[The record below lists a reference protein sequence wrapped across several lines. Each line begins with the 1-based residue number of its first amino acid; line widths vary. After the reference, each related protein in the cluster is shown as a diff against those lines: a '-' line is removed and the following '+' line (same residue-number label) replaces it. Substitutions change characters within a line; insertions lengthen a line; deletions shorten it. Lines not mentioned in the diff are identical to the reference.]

1 MQRLTR
7 ILMVALLLAAVLP
20 PGTASAFGSPT
31 AIIVDDETG
40 APIEGAIALAQWMK
54 YSWLRRWMEGGTYYL
69 TKAEETVSDKE
80 GKIYIKGYWNDFSFS
95 GKPHLTVYKPGYALW
110 NSDIDI
116 IPVED
121 PPPKGFNRFT
131 KVVRLVKF
139 EKAAEEWKK
148 IAYTDYERKR
158 PRALNLRFL
167 SMCLDSDLNRNA
179 ITIDKVVDSNEWPF
193 VREEENKLRSEHEN
207 SKN

>member
-1 MQRLTR
+1 MKINGGTLMRITFR
-7 ILMVALLLAAVLP
+7 ILIAALVLAAFLP
-20 PGTASAFGSPT
+20 CNTALAFFGAT

-40 APIEGAIALAQWMK
+40 EPIEGAIALAQWMK
-54 YSWLRRWMEGGTYYL
+54 TSYHPMNGFSSYL
-69 TKAEETVSDKE
+69 TKAKETTSNKK
-80 GKIYIKGYWNDFSFS
+80 GKIYISGYWSLIPFK

-110 NSDIDI
+110 NSEKDA
-116 IPVED
+116 IPVKN

-148 IAYTDYERKR
+148 IGYSEFDRKR

-193 VREEENKLRSEHEN
+193 VRAEENKLRR
-207 SKN
+207 